1 MNEEAKA
8 DRGKP
13 ELTLVPLQI
22 LYDIARVRMYGTQKY
37 KDPDNWKRVEPV
49 RYRNAM
55 LRHMIAYLED
65 PYGVDE
71 ESGLPHLSHLA
82 CNVAFLCALEKD
94 KHKG

>member
-8 DRGKP
+8 DWGKP
-13 ELTLVPLQI
+13 EITLVPLQI

-55 LRHMIAYLED
+55 LRHMIAYIED

-71 ESGLPHLSHLA
+71 ESGLSHLSHLA

-94 KHKG
+94 QHKG

>member
-1 MNEEAKA
+1 MNDEAKA

-13 ELTLVPLQI
+13 ELALVPLQI

-55 LRHMIAYLED
+55 LRHMIAYIED

-71 ESGLPHLSHLA
+71 ESGLSHLSHLA